1 MEVLLVMVLRSECL
15 GVLPPRLLQGHS
27 PSGEPQC
34 TVVVGMQASSGE
46 TLVNDLDPSHQLG

>member
-1 MEVLLVMVLRSECL
+1 MEVLLVMVLRSEGL
-15 GVLPPRLLQGHS
+15 GVLLTRLLQGHS

-46 TLVNDLDPSHQLG
+46 TLVNGSDPSHQLG